1 MIAQE
6 MFEYQNMT
14 KEEKVMAEAIDLINL
29 DYVRELRKL
38 RRDMYLNLIRKL

>member
-1 MIAQE
+1 
-6 MFEYQNMT
+6 MT